1 MLHKEKASKP
11 KAAQRRSRKG
21 LRPGEYR
28 KRSPVYHERLRTAD
42 EKARYVDDTTHT
54 IDTYI
59 VMTHRDDGHWTH
71 TVELHG
77 DMMRLPGRVIER
89 IISQRKAI
97 EKEQRSDSAKDNY
110 AVRAAQSKVDQG
122 EEEAERLAD
131 LEGL

>member
-1 MLHKEKASKP
+1 MVNKGKAT
-11 KAAQRRSRKG
+11 RRRQG
-21 LRPGEYR
+21 LKPGEYR
-28 KRSPVYHERLRTAD
+28 KRGPVYVERLRSS
-42 EKARYVDDTTHT
+42 EEQARYVEDNLYTT
-54 IDTYI
+54 DTYI

-77 DMMRLPGRVIER
+77 EMMRLPGKVVER

-97 EKEQRSDSAKDNY
+97 EKEQRSDRAKDNH
-110 AVRAAQSKVDQG
+110 AARAAQSVVDQE